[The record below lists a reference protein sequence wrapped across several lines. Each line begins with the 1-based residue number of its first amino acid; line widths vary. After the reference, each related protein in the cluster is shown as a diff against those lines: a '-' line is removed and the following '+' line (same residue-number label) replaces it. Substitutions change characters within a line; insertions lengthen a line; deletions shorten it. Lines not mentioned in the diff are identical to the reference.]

1 MSTTPP
7 PVNGLPLRRNGKP
20 QSCEPCRKA
29 KAACGHELPICQRC
43 RRRNI
48 AAQCTYHPAPL
59 TRLPTAPVE
68 GARVQ
73 KKAGSATG
81 TSATGHHGQNP
92 HGVSNLLFLVN
103 QRVQDS
109 ENIRVSSS
117 EFLGPTS
124 FTAMFRDNQAN
135 IGEDL
140 LMEQPDDEISSDINK
155 EQDQWWKSERLS
167 LGIGILKQF
176 PEKELCW
183 RLISRHMSSC
193 DVELHIPS
201 MKYCMQ
207 SIWSTYGEFL
217 DEPRSQ
223 ESLTTMAQTIL
234 CNELV
239 PMPVCRSTGEWLES
253 FTGSRLRW
261 EIIGTFFAMFGLAV
275 MSMPDLNGNS
285 LIKGY
290 ETVRDRRKY
299 ARKMNECAE
308 ACLILCDDSSAVNEY
323 VIWLMH
329 HIHMLTTYYSGDASR
344 QLWRR
349 HGALAGAITSLGL
362 HRGSDATNSPSVMV
376 AELRK
381 LIFAAAFIQDKQLAT
396 FTGRPPALSRRYS
409 VCQLPVDLTD
419 MELMA
424 DDEELKVIMDTKLDA
439 AGWRKDAIVTQGT
452 TLRAWMIM
460 AIIRDE
466 ILELSLGPDI
476 GSSYMHR
483 DDVKRRSEQ
492 AYANLPAHLR
502 LMSEDPM
509 FLQLSS
515 DMLILRVNL
524 SLEFLLNR
532 FLLERLPDDG
542 SQQNKQ
548 DMLNTAKEMLDKIII
563 LSANRDRLHEHQ
575 VGFSWAIVYFGIPT
589 AGVLAVELLKQSKY
603 PHLYPLTLPRSEVIQ
618 NLSIFIGC
626 LGSIRPTQG
635 NYTLCVRMRKVIRR
649 ILDQVLEPVSTF
661 DAQLTPSSMEAEPQ
675 FVPDIDIS
683 SVMGPTD
690 DPDFAEWLN
699 SVDWTKGPWVTS
711 Y

>member
-1 MSTTPP
+1 MSSPP
-7 PVNGLPLRRNGKP
+7 PSNGLPLRRNGKP

-48 AAQCTYHPAPL
+48 IAQCTYHPAPL
-59 TRLPTAPVE
+59 TRPPTSPVE

-73 KKAGSATG
+73 KKAGSATNAD
-81 TSATGHHGQNP
+81 ATRHHGQHVN
-92 HGVSNLLFLVN
+92 GGSNLLFLVN
-103 QRVQDS
+103 QRVKDS
-109 ENIRVSSS
+109 EDIRVSSS

-124 FTAMFRDNQAN
+124 FSAVFRDNQAN

-140 LMEQPDDEISSDINK
+140 LMMQSEDEFSSEVNN
-155 EQDQWWKSERLS
+155 EQDQWWKSERIS
-167 LGIGILKQF
+167 LGTGILKHF
-176 PEKELCW
+176 PEQQLCW
-183 RLISRHMSSC
+183 RLITRHILSC

-201 MKYCMQ
+201 MKYSLE

-217 DEPRSQ
+217 NEPRSH
-223 ESLTTMAQTIL
+223 ESLTTMAQTL
-234 CNELV
+234 LHNELV
-239 PMPVCRSTGEWLES
+239 PIPTCRSTGEWLES

-261 EIIGTFFAMFGLAV
+261 EIIGTFFAIFGLAV
-275 MSMPDLNGNS
+275 MSMPDLIGNS
-285 LIKGY
+285 LVKEDEIF
-290 ETVRDRRKY
+290 RDRRKY
-299 ARKMNECAE
+299 ARKMSECAE

-323 VIWLMH
+323 VVWLMH
-329 HIHMLTTYYSGDASR
+329 HIHTLNTFYSGDASR

-349 HGALAGAITSLGL
+349 HGAIASAITSLGL
-362 HRGSDATNSPSVMV
+362 HRGSDATNSPSTMV

-381 LIFAAAFIQDKQLAT
+381 LIFVAAFISDKQLAT

-409 VCQLPVDLTD
+409 VCQLPLDLTD
-419 MELMA
+419 VELMA
-424 DDEELKVIMDTKLDA
+424 DDETLKVIIDTKLDCN
-439 AGWRKDAIVTQGT
+439 GWRKDTTVTQST
-452 TLRAWMIM
+452 TGRAWMVM
-460 AIIRDE
+460 AMIRDE

-476 GSSYMHR
+476 GSSYLRR
-483 DDVKRRSEQ
+483 DDVKQRSEQ
-492 AYANLPAHLR
+492 AYASLPAHLR
-502 LMSEDPM
+502 LQPGDPM
-509 FLQLSS
+509 FLQTAS

-548 DMLNTAKEMLDKIII
+548 DMLNTAKEMLDRIII

-589 AGVLAVELLKQSKY
+589 AGVLAMELLKQSKY
-603 PHLYPLTLPRSEVIQ
+603 PNLYPLTLPRSEVIQ

-649 ILDQVLEPVSTF
+649 ILDQVLEPVSAF
-661 DAQLTPSSMEAEPQ
+661 NAQLTPSSMEAESH

-690 DPDFAEWLN
+690 DPDFAEWLS
-699 SVDWTKGPWVTS
+699 SVDWTKGPWVNS

>member
-1 MSTTPP
+1 MSSPP
-7 PVNGLPLRRNGKP
+7 LINGLPLRRNGKP

-48 AAQCTYHPAPL
+48 IAQCTYHPAPL
-59 TRLPTAPVE
+59 TRPPISPVE
-68 GARVQ
+68 GARIQ
-73 KKAGSATG
+73 KKVGSATN
-81 TSATGHHGQNP
+81 SAATRHHGQHAN
-92 HGVSNLLFLVN
+92 GVSNLLFLVN

-109 ENIRVSSS
+109 EDIRVSSS

-124 FTAMFRDNQAN
+124 FSAVFRDNQAN

-140 LMEQPDDEISSDINK
+140 LVMQAEDELSSDTNH
-155 EQDQWWKSERLS
+155 EQDHWWKSERLS
-167 LGIGILKQF
+167 LGTSILKHF
-176 PEKELCW
+176 PEQQLCW
-183 RLISRHMSSC
+183 RLITRHILSC

-201 MKYCMQ
+201 MKYCLE
-207 SIWSTYGEFL
+207 SIWSTYGNFL
-217 DEPRSQ
+217 NEPRSP

-234 CNELV
+234 QNELV
-239 PMPVCRSTGEWLES
+239 PIPTCRSTGEWLES

-261 EIIGTFFAMFGLAV
+261 EIIGTFFAIFGLAV
-275 MSMPDLNGNS
+275 MSMPDLNSNS
-285 LIKGY
+285 LVKEDEIL
-290 ETVRDRRKY
+290 RDRRKY
-299 ARKMNECAE
+299 ARKMSECAE

-323 VIWLMH
+323 VVWLMH
-329 HIHMLTTYYSGDASR
+329 HIHSLNTFYSGDASR

-349 HGALAGAITSLGL
+349 HGAIASAITSLGL
-362 HRGSDATNSPSVMV
+362 HRGSDATNSPSLMV

-381 LIFAAAFIQDKQLAT
+381 LIFVAAFISDKQLAT

-409 VCQLPVDLTD
+409 VCQLPLDLTD
-419 MELMA
+419 VELMA
-424 DDEELKVIMDTKLDA
+424 DDETLKSIIDTKLDA
-439 AGWRKDAIVTQGT
+439 NGWRKDTTVTQST
-452 TLRAWMIM
+452 TGRAWMVM
-460 AIIRDE
+460 AMIRDE

-476 GSSYMHR
+476 GSSYLRR
-483 DDVKRRSEQ
+483 DDVKQRSEE
-492 AYANLPAHLR
+492 AYASLPAHLR
-502 LMSEDPM
+502 LQPEDPM
-509 FLQLSS
+509 FLQSPS

-548 DMLNTAKEMLDKIII
+548 DMLNTAKEMLDRIII

-589 AGVLAVELLKQSKY
+589 AGVLAMELLKQSKY

-649 ILDQVLEPVSTF
+649 ILDQVLEPVSAFNT
-661 DAQLTPSSMEAEPQ
+661 QLTPSSMEAEPQ

-690 DPDFAEWLN
+690 DADFTEWLN
-699 SVDWTKGPWVTS
+699 SVDWTKGPWVNS